1 VPFTSTYGL
10 GDAAFLL
17 VVTIAP
23 EDENTP
29 PLPDIEADIKWD
41 VVVLEAGSFLQP
53 VRAIVAVQMDR
64 T

>member
-1 VPFTSTYGL
+1 L